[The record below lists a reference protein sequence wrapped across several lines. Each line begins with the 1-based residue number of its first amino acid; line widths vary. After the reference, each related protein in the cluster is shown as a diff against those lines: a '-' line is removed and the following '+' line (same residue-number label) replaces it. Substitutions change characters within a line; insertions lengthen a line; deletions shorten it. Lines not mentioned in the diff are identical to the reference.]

1 MADPWEEEALRA
13 VELAAE
19 GDGEFAFRCLR
30 SAFLRSGASVLTTVE
45 AQGDGSFR
53 FGADAVVRDAVEVV
67 DGDSLLHM
75 LIRNGADA
83 RCVEACVELGADV
96 MQPNGRG
103 EHCLGMGRKRIAR
116 AGELR
121 GRGVAARSR
130 RPRARTRPSPSPRS
144 SKARGRQ
151 KGTSS
156 GLLRLGTPGSPAAKR
171 RPASRRV
178 KPRPR
183 SAGARPKSAAA
194 RPVGEV
200 DAWRR
205 ASGLAQRGGGGGG
218 AARASPRT
226 LGRRGTAARTSR
238 ASRASR
244 STRPRRC
251 PAPATRASPRR
262 ASSPRRDDL
271 GRALGERDGLIRSAE
286 EIEKNAALSRQLR
299 DCDAAAEAAAAR
311 VRMLKRAAAE
321 AEVDKARARG
331 GVARQRRP
339 ARQLEA
345 LGGSGSGCAGP
356 PRDPF
361 DVRFSLGLL
370 RDAVSAKP
378 TYDAELLKIGAAVD
392 AALGRSAVVVLLA
405 PIKSLGRAFS
415 KVHEKYGGRYDGLTD
430 LLRGTLQCDGLD
442 ALEAAAKLL
451 GASAA
456 LEVIRVKNRLH
467 ASFDAD
473 AASGGY
479 RDVLTNVKVGR
490 VVAEVQLNLEAFVE
504 IKEGSGHAVYEA
516 ARVIHFFDPLL
527 KRHAGTPTSLTAR
540 ALPRCED
547 DDDRPVCVA
556 DRVACGQLQ
565 EAREPRAAGAVAVRP
580 ALGALS
586 GLRRLEVLEMEAC
599 GLSGPLALGD
609 EADFPKLARL
619 SLRGNE
625 LDGPIP
631 AALGS
636 RRRFPELAVLDLR
649 RNALAGE
656 PPAALLDDNALAT
669 LLLSDNR
676 LEGPEPGLDDK
687 GDRSRLSEL
696 STERNAWAAAPERP
710 FAAGVEAAAAAGLEP
725 PAFTASGAG
734 NADLD
739 GDYYAARR
747 QTALRVVERRGRRV
761 RRGRGALGLG
771 RARRRHGLR
780 RRRRR
785 RRPAAGGRRGL
796 ARHARGAPGAAADAL
811 SRAALRRRALDA
823 VRVQRLRLGRLRHHG
838 ERRGEA
844 AVPGDGRAGTCA
856 GASEIRAAFAAP
868 VHVRAVTVAPLD
880 GWGATYLRN
889 AALEVLDGDTWRAVA
904 RPSGGEE
911 RLAVDAVA
919 TDWRLAGSYL
929 ATSRLFFECDRTA
942 GFRPEQVPS
951 TAPCDDVAWE
961 LEVVDGEA
969 GFGDDAPVRVSRVTV
984 AALNR
989 GSYGADETLADK
1001 LAGARLE
1008 VLLDDDETWETV
1020 AEVPDSG
1027 TWTKETTHHLEIDA
1041 SGSVWRL
1048 RGKDVATSR
1057 FFFETNHKKGY
1068 KPAQILKGQPVD
1080 GKAWTLSVSN
1090 VYGSGS
1096 YGITSDDA
1104 SKLLR
1109 KRRTRAP
1116 GRTAARRKSARP
1128 LRSRCASEESSSRRS
1143 TAGAARTCTT
1153 RLSKCASTTA
1163 PWLDLGKPSGAEERL
1178 EVDAIGTKFRLHG
1191 SYMATSRFYF
1201 QCDKKGQYAASR
1213 VPSTTPCDD
1222 VAWELEL
1229 VDAVG
1234 SEADVESLLVQD
1246 HFAGV
1251 FLSGPDAAIVARFLH
1266 PVRVSRVTV
1275 AALDVMVEDSSIG
1288 SYQACRI
1295 DALADAKLEVLLDDD
1310 ETWETVATVTNQ
1322 GALLAQRETEY
1333 DRECPAMSP
1342 VVEDDCDEAER
1353 LELMS
1358 RPVEETLKVD
1368 ASGSVWRLRGK
1379 DVATSRFFFETNHKK
1394 GYKPAQIL
1402 KGQPVDGKAWTLSAP
1417 VRVSRCT
1424 VAVFNNGLHITLAA
1438 RLEVL
1443 LGGDEAWETVAE
1455 VPDYETLIKAPRPTA
1470 HHMDLIEH
1478 TMQIDASGSLWRL
1491 SGRASQL
1498 LASS

>member
-103 EHCLGMGRKRIAR
+103 EHCLGMARKRIAR

-121 GRGVAARSR
+121 GRGVAAKVEAA
-130 RPRARTRPSPSPRS
+130 ARKDAAVAVAALVE
-144 SKARGRQ
+144 KARGRQ

-171 RPASRRV
+171 RPASPQRRV

-205 ASGLAQRGGGGGG
+205 ASGLAQRAAAAAEARRAGFAEDFGAPRDGGEDLAGLARLAVNEAAALSG
-218 AARASPRT
+218 AGDAGES
-226 LGRRGTAARTSR
+226 
-238 ASRASR
+238 
-244 STRPRRC
+244 
-251 PAPATRASPRR
+251 ATRLVAK
-262 ASSPRRDDL
+262 ARDDL
-271 GRALGERDGLIRSAE
+271 GRALGERDGLIRERAE

-321 AEVDKARARG
+321 AEVDKARALDDASRE
-331 GVARQRRP
+331 AAKSDRL

-345 LGGSGSGCAGP
+345 LDGERLGLRGAVDDLKREVAELRRDEAALAEERRRAREAIVGVYTRMRALGAETERLEAEHAERRARSDASRAEGLALEAENAARRRRFDELREARAPPEAARGTAASGCDVHRRSKALRAGLA
-356 PRDPF
+356 
-361 DVRFSLGLL
+361 SLAGEAWADEAAVAEVTGQLL
-370 RDAVSAKP
+370 EGDDALRSAAYALSVWRVLAGRRGGAAGARRAGGVAAGGRLRGVGRDARRLRRLAVAGRRDAAPPGLDLGRRDGVAVCAAPGSEGRAPGDGWVDDRGETDAAWRLERAAPPAKP
-378 TYDAELLKIGAAVD
+378 ADYEFPTLELRLFEVDALQKAVAIGSLELRAIDAQLEDLATAGGARVDEAVVPALKARAKKVAGATRPRALSEHIFVSTVSTIAPDLDATRARYRALYGDLTRKDPAGFEAVHAALGALDAGAEKDKERQTLSLAAMREFFGPGRDAPKPPDDDAELLKIGAAVD

-479 RDVLTNVKVGR
+479 RDVLTNVKVGH

-565 EAREPRAAGAVAVRP
+565 EVDLVGAG
-580 ALGALS
+580 GA
-586 GLRRLEVLEMEAC
+586 
-599 GLSGPLALGD
+599 
-609 EADFPKLARL
+609 
-619 SLRGNE
+619 
-625 LDGPIP
+625 
-631 AALGS
+631 
-636 RRRFPELAVLDLR
+636 
-649 RNALAGE
+649 
-656 PPAALLDDNALAT
+656 
-669 LLLSDNR
+669 DNR

-687 GDRSRLSEL
+687 GDRSRLSAP
-696 STERNAWAAAPERP
+696 TERNAWAAAPERP

-739 GDYYAARR
+739 GDYYAF
-747 QTALRVVERRGRRV
+747 
-761 RRGRGALGLG
+761 
-771 RARRRHGLR
+771 
-780 RRRRR
+780 
-785 RRPAAGGRRGL
+785 
-796 ARHARGAPGAAADAL
+796 AAAAARWAWVAPDGVTVCVADGADGDRPPADAAAWRDTPRRALLEPPPTL
-811 SRAALRRRALDA
+811 SRARPCDGEPWTLSVSNVYASGAYGITASDAAKLLSRATDA
-823 VRVQRLRLGRLRHHG
+823 G
-838 ERRGEA
+838 
-844 AVPGDGRAGTCA
+844 AGTCA
-856 GASEIRAAFAAP
+856 ASEIRAARGAGPRPRSPSRPSTA
-868 VHVRAVTVAPLD
+868 
-880 GWGATYLRN
+880 GATYLRN

-1001 LAGARLE
+1001 LAARLE

-1068 KPAQILKGQPVD
+1068 KPAQILEGQPVD
-1080 GKAWTLSVSN
+1080 GQPWTLSVSN

-1104 SKLLR
+1104 SKLLTEATNEGTGTYSGTSEICATFEEPVR
-1109 KRRTRAP
+1109 VRGVTVAP
-1116 GRTAARRKSARP
+1116 LDGWGGSY
-1128 LRSRCASEESSSRRS
+1128 
-1143 TAGAARTCTT
+1143 
-1153 RLSKCASTTA
+1153 LSNATLQVCLDDGE
-1163 PWLDLGKPSGAEERL
+1163 WLDLEAVGAEERI
-1178 EVDAIGTKFRLHG
+1178 EVDAIGSSFVWISWRRRG
-1191 SYMATSRFYF
+1191 SSSP
-1201 QCDKKGQYAASR
+1201 D
-1213 VPSTTPCDD
+1213 PPC
-1222 VAWELEL
+1222 V
-1229 VDAVG
+1229 
-1234 SEADVESLLVQD
+1234 
-1246 HFAGV
+1246 
-1251 FLSGPDAAIVARFLH
+1251 
-1266 PVRVSRVTV
+1266 
-1275 AALDVMVEDSSIG
+1275 
-1288 SYQACRI
+1288 
-1295 DALADAKLEVLLDDD
+1295 
-1310 ETWETVATVTNQ
+1310 
-1322 GALLAQRETEY
+1322 
-1333 DRECPAMSP
+1333 
-1342 VVEDDCDEAER
+1342 
-1353 LELMS
+1353 
-1358 RPVEETLKVD
+1358 
-1368 ASGSVWRLRGK
+1368 
-1379 DVATSRFFFETNHKK
+1379 
-1394 GYKPAQIL
+1394 
-1402 KGQPVDGKAWTLSAP
+1402 
-1417 VRVSRCT
+1417 
-1424 VAVFNNGLHITLAA
+1424 
-1438 RLEVL
+1438 
-1443 LGGDEAWETVAE
+1443 
-1455 VPDYETLIKAPRPTA
+1455 
-1470 HHMDLIEH
+1470 
-1478 TMQIDASGSLWRL
+1478 
-1491 SGRASQL
+1491 
-1498 LASS
+1498 